1 MELEQLT
8 MSDGRTLDVRITGPS
23 TGLPLVYHH
32 GTPSA
37 STPIRAFERAAHSR
51 GLRFVS
57 FSRPGYGESTP
68 LPGRC
73 VADVVADA
81 EAALER
87 AGGGS
92 CLVAGW
98 SGGGPHA
105 LACAAR
111 LPGVVGALVMAG
123 VAPHDGED
131 LDWLAGMGEDNV
143 EEFAAAR
150 SGEDSLRGYL
160 MEQREGLK
168 EATLGDILTSLESVL
183 PEVDRAVLN
192 DEFGQDLSATFR
204 EGLREGVEGWL
215 EDDDAFLRPWG
226 FSLDEID
233 VPVSIWQ
240 GTEDLMVPAAHG
252 EWLSAHVPGARSHM
266 ERGEGHLSVI
276 LGCVD
281 RMFDEV
287 ARFAEG

>member
-1 MELEQLT
+1 MASEPFTL
-8 MSDGRTLDVRITGPS
+8 SDGRTLDVRITGPS
-23 TGLPLVYHH
+23 TGLPLLYHH

-37 STPIRAFERAAHSR
+37 SSPIRAFERAAHDR
-51 GLRFVS
+51 GFQFVS
-57 FSRPGYGESTP
+57 ISRPGYGGSTP
-68 LPGRC
+68 LPGRS
-73 VADVVADA
+73 VADVVTDMT
-81 EAALER
+81 AALEL
-87 AGGGS
+87 AGGRQ
-92 CLVAGW
+92 CVVAGW

-123 VAPHDGED
+123 VAPSEAEN
-131 LDWLAGMGEDNV
+131 LDWLAGMGADNV

-150 SGEDSLRGYL
+150 SGEEVLRRYL
-160 MEQREGLK
+160 VEQREGLK
-168 EATLGDILTSLESVL
+168 DATPADIHTSLESVL

-192 DEFGQDLSATFR
+192 EEFGQDLATTFR

-215 EDDDAFLRPWG
+215 EDDVAFLSPWG

-240 GTEDLMVPAAHG
+240 GSEDLMVPAGHG
-252 EWLSAHVPGARSHM
+252 EWLSAHVPGARSHL
-266 ERGEGHLSVI
+266 ERGQGHLSVI

-281 RMFDEV
+281 RMFDEL